1 MQSGTVK
8 WDAIGEPFGLDLTTK
23 FTALYLMASVLVF
36 VVVAIR
42 SLVILR
48 RLGVSAALLRMQDTE
63 SPNTDAR
70 QSGADSSP
78 TQQFKMAYVTI
89 QVAVVDLR
97 RWMQLTVLILL
108 VYSATETADL
118 LRGISM
124 TKMTGISAL
133 SGSLANVAT
142 MWIFV
147 LWLMAA
153 LWVANWILSHRLTRC
168 AYLRADTLR

>member
-1 MQSGTVK
+1 MQGEPLG

-36 VVVAIR
+36 LVVAIR

-48 RLGVSAALLRMQDTE
+48 RLQVSAALLRMQDTE
-63 SPNTDAR
+63 SSNTDPR
-70 QSGADSSP
+70 QSSADSSP
-78 TQQFKMAYVTI
+78 TQQFKMACATI

-97 RWMQLTVLILL
+97 RWTQLTVLILFA
-108 VYSATETADL
+108 YSATETADL
-118 LRGISM
+118 LTGISM

-142 MWIFV
+142 MWMFA
-147 LWLMAA
+147 LWLMAV
-153 LWVANWILSHRLTRC
+153 LWIANWILSRRLTRC
-168 AYLRADTLR
+168 ADLRADTLR